1 MNILAIDT
9 SNYVLGVA
17 VIKNRE
23 VVGEWVTNVKKNH
36 SVRLMPAI
44 DQMMRE
50 TETSPEELDQI
61 AVAHGPGSFTGVRIG
76 MATAKSM
83 AFALDIP
90 VVGVSSLEVL
100 ARQGTFFKGLICPFF
115 DARRGR
121 VYTGLYDEEMNVV
134 MEEEN
139 IDMKTWLERLHD
151 MKQPVLFI
159 SQDESA
165 FREMIEQELGDR
177 AVFPGAAHRYARP
190 SYLAL
195 SAMKKPASSL
205 HTLMPNY
212 LRLPEAEQ
220 KWLRQ
225 KEK

>member
-9 SNYVLGVA
+9 SNYILGVA
-17 VIKNRE
+17 VIKNHE
-23 VVGEWVTNVKKNH
+23 VAGEWMTNVKKNH

-83 AFALDIP
+83 AFALQIP
-90 VVGVSSLEVL
+90 VVGISSLEVL
-100 ARQGTFFKGLICPFF
+100 ARQGTFFDGLICPFF

-121 VYTGLYDEEMNVV
+121 VYTGLYDGEMNVV

-139 IDMKTWLERLHD
+139 IDMDTWLEKLKAMH
-151 MKQPVLFI
+151 QSILFV
-159 SQDESA
+159 SQDISE
-165 FREMIEQELGDR
+165 FRGRIEEKMGDR
-177 AVFPGAAHRYARP
+177 AVFPTPAHQYARP

-195 SAMKKPASSL
+195 SAMKKPASST
-205 HTLMPNY
+205 HTLSPNY

-220 KWLRQ
+220 KWLNRQ
-225 KEK
+225 EK

>member
-17 VIKNRE
+17 VIKNHE
-23 VVGEWVTNVKKNH
+23 VAGEWVTNVKKNH

-44 DQMMRE
+44 DQMMKE
-50 TETSPEELDQI
+50 TETSPEELDLI
-61 AVAHGPGSFTGVRIG
+61 AVAQGPGSFTGVRIG

-83 AFALDIP
+83 AYALDIP
-90 VVGVSSLEVL
+90 VTGISSLEVL
-100 ARQGTFFKGLICPFF
+100 ARQGTFFEGLICPFF

-121 VYTGLYDEEMNVV
+121 VYTGLYDGKMNVV

-139 IDMKTWLERLHD
+139 IDMDTWLEKVEA
-151 MKQPVLFI
+151 MKQPILFI
-159 SQDESA
+159 SQDLA
-165 FREMIEQELGDR
+165 LFRERIEAKMGDN
-177 AVFPGAAHRYARP
+177 AVFPTAAHQYARP

-195 SAMKKPASSL
+195 AAMKTPASAM
-205 HTLMPNY
+205 HTLSPNY

-220 KWLRQ
+220 KWLNRQ
-225 KEK
+225 EK

>member
-9 SNYVLGVA
+9 SNYILGVA
-17 VIKNRE
+17 VIKNHE

-90 VVGVSSLEVL
+90 VVGISSLEVL
-100 ARQGTFFKGLICPFF
+100 ARQGTFFDGLICPFF

-121 VYTGLYDEEMNVV
+121 VYTGLYDGDMNVV
-134 MEEEN
+134 IEERN
-139 IDMKTWLERLHD
+139 IDMEEWLEQVKE
-151 MKQPVLFI
+151 MQQPILFV
-159 SQDESA
+159 SQDLAS
-165 FREMIEQELGDR
+165 FRETIEGIMGEY
-177 AVFPGAAHRYARP
+177 AVFPSAAHQYARP

-195 SAMKKPASSL
+195 SAMKTPASST
-205 HTLMPNY
+205 HALMPNY

-220 KWLRQ
+220 KWLKKQ
-225 KEK
+225 EK